1 MSKET
6 PSDAVN
12 AFEPCPECFLVV
24 PYLAEHRY
32 IEHGVEL
39 DAEHVERLKQRH
51 KEDEERAK
59 RRK

>member
-1 MSKET
+1 MSNET
-6 PSDAVN
+6 TNPY
-12 AFEPCPECFLVV
+12 EPCPDCFLVV

-39 DAEHVERLKQRH
+39 DAELVDKLKARH

-59 RRK
+59 KRK